1 MLWSPAKRLLT
12 PAPACLVR
20 VRARVGVSVRAMVGA
35 RVRVRAM
42 VGARV
47 STRVNIRARVRAGG
61 AGVPRGGREVTAPRR
76 AARARQLAPWL
87 GSGGGGGLGLGVG
100 FWLALPNS

>member
-35 RVRVRAM
+35 RVSVRA
-42 VGARV
+42 
-47 STRVNIRARVRAGG
+47 
-61 AGVPRGGREVTAPRR
+61 
-76 AARARQLAPWL
+76 
-87 GSGGGGGLGLGVG
+87 
-100 FWLALPNS
+100 